1 MDRCDGVFII
11 KVIAC
16 KIYEYYISQ
25 LDLSLDNY
33 EFVYLDIQ
41 QHNQPHTLAK
51 NIQKEIDKSRGD
63 EKIIVL
69 YGLCGNAIVEIQ
81 ARNIPVYLVRVHDCL
96 TVLLGSKQRFKQLF
110 SNRLSSSWS
119 CYSLKVNGCNVYE
132 DEQYLKWC
140 QRYDQETAD
149 YLKSQLQTQDNVY
162 LIYNYCDD
170 VPFLKNQEQIK
181 IDLKFLKQI
190 LLQTSNELV
199 ILEKNQKVVISSD
212 IDQVFEI
219 MEE

>member
-1 MDRCDGVFII
+1 MI

-41 QHNQPHTLAK
+41 QHNQQHTLAK

-69 YGLCGNAIVEIQ
+69 YGLCGNALVEIQ